1 MKARPRLSS
10 DERRVAIIRDVRL
23 VFAENG
29 FHGTTTRKLAEAAKV
44 SEALLF
50 KHFPNKEALF
60 TAMQQSCCN
69 EQDLVLAEQL
79 RAMEPSTSTLVL
91 ITHFLISRIAAGCA
105 SRDDERVI
113 QNRLMLRSLTE
124 DGEFARVFLRRV
136 ATDWVP
142 RFEESI
148 KAAIAAAD
156 AVDNHVLP
164 WLAGW
169 FVHHLAVMIMIHLLP
184 ARPVIDYHLPTE
196 QLIEQAVL
204 FTLRGMGLTDA
215 AIKRHYNPKALEIFS
230 P

>member
-1 MKARPRLSS
+1 MKTKPKLSS
-10 DERRVAIIRDVRL
+10 DERRAAIIRAVRM

-29 FHGTTTRKLAEAAKV
+29 FHGTTTRELAEAADV

-69 EQDLVLAEQL
+69 EQDLVRAERL
-79 RAMEPSTSTLVL
+79 RAMEPSASTLVL
-91 ITHFLISRIAAGCA
+91 ITHFMVSRIVAGGGA
-105 SRDDERVI
+105 RDDERVI

-124 DGEFARVFLRRV
+124 DGEFARLFLKGL

-148 KAAIAAAD
+148 KAAIESGD
-156 AVDNHVLP
+156 AVDNRVLP
-164 WLAGW
+164 SLAGW

-184 ARPVIDYHLPTE
+184 ERPVIDYHLAKE
-196 QLIEQAVL
+196 QLVQQAVL
-204 FTLRGMGLTDA
+204 FTLRGMGVTEA
-215 AIKRHYNPKALEIFS
+215 AIKRHYNPKALDIFS